1 MSRKEETGLLES
13 KVPFLVDGKGI
24 TLEPDTPK
32 ITYISNS
39 SVSCACSC
47 HLTDP

>member
-1 MSRKEETGLLES
+1 MNRKDGTGLLES
-13 KVPFLVDGKGI
+13 KVPLLVDGKGI
-24 TLEPDTPK
+24 TLEPDSPK

-47 HLTDP
+47 HLIDP